1 MAIRPGVPAVTSPK
15 WTTDDDCDVTRE
27 EETEDAESNTSSPSR
42 HHGLRHQN
50 AYGFLRNEVSDDGSE
65 CAATEDSKTGM
76 KKIDKVKKSKL

>member
-1 MAIRPGVPAVTSPK
+1 MTSPK

-65 CAATEDSKTGM
+65 CAATEDSKAG
-76 KKIDKVKKSKL
+76 KNKFEKVKKS